1 MLDVIIRGGRVAD
14 GSGRALR
21 RADVGIKDGV
31 ITQVGKI
38 AGAKARTTIDAKAL
52 VVSPGFVDVHT
63 HSDITL
69 LVNPKAESAVR
80 QGVTT
85 HVFPNCGHWAQVEAA
100 VEFERLVIDF
110 LSTP

>member
-14 GSGRALR
+14 GTGRALR
-21 RADVGIKDGV
+21 RADVAIQDGT
-31 ITQVGKI
+31 ITKVGAI
-38 AGAKARTTIDAKAL
+38 DGERARTTIDAKGL

-63 HSDITL
+63 HSDITI

-85 HVFPNCGHWAQVEAA
+85 HVFPNCGMGLAPA
-100 VEFERLVIDF
+100 VGDALKDVRE
-110 LSTP
+110 